1 MSVFASTQ
9 ATIADAVSAI
19 SGTKSKMTQRQ
30 TNWSHVGLL
39 IAAVA
44 CAVMPLDISQL
55 AFAVA
60 GALAFSI
67 LQSIQAKSK
76 RSVPSAHASCAAAMC
91 NRAQG
96 CAPTRR
102 VPTVRSIPSIASKP
116 RVPPRAVPSQPDV
129 RKPSS
134 VPILAPTF
142 ESTEWDVQIKELLTQ
157 ITPSVEDDIIVGK
170 LANRVR
176 QAIRPLIPEVEV
188 VGFASGD
195 LSRNKAFGVA
205 VPEVDIIANVNP
217 SVLAERLGG
226 RMNYTNAMKLDAR
239 KLQKSAIRA
248 CCDRLVSV
256 GGFKFRRSAFRGDE
270 PKVTLLVPA
279 SFGLSTDSIPI
290 DFSVN
295 AVSPLHNAA
304 LLTECGQMEPRAR
317 ELILLVKRWSKDRGI
332 CHAAKGHLSPYS
344 WALLS
349 IFFMQAGVDDDGP
362 LLPPVADFKLASG
375 LMGKQNVEQ
384 KPAWSRPEGSTKSI
398 GTLFKEFVHF
408 FAKEFDWRKEA
419 ISVRVGQR
427 HTPDLSLSLLILENS
442 DGTTQVGPSIEDPFD
457 VKKNMSSGMNTAS
470 LARLHEELARAAQ
483 MCCSNASLAD
493 LLEPWAPP
501 DLDAVEHHSTDSIKD
516 HDSVPSN
523 TKTERALPPWRAQMR
538 ARVE

>member
-9 ATIADAVSAI
+9 ATIAGAVSTA
-19 SGTKSKMTQRQ
+19 SAAKSKMTLRQ
-30 TNWSHVGLL
+30 TDWSHVGLL

-60 GALAFSI
+60 GAVAFSI
-67 LQSIQAKSK
+67 LQTMQSKSK
-76 RSVPSAHASCAAAMC
+76 RSISSAHSSCSAAIGS
-91 NRAQG
+91 RAQA
-96 CAPTRR
+96 CPPTRR
-102 VPTVRSIPSIASKP
+102 AVVAKSPPSIAKTP
-116 RVPPRAVPSQPDV
+116 RAPPRTALTQPDV
-129 RKPSS
+129 RKPST

-142 ESTEWDVQIKELLTQ
+142 ESTEWDVQIKELLIQ
-157 ITPSVEDDIIVGK
+157 ITPSVEDDKIVGK
-170 LANRVR
+170 LASRVR

-205 VPEVDIIANVNP
+205 VPEVDIIANVKP

-226 RMNYTNAMKLDAR
+226 RMNYTNAMMLDSR

-317 ELILLVKRWSKDRGI
+317 ELILLVKRWAKDRGI

-349 IFFMQAGVDDDGP
+349 IFFLQAGVDDNGS
-362 LLPPVADFKLASG
+362 LLPPVAEFKMASG
-375 LMGKQNVEQ
+375 LMGKTNAEQ
-384 KPAWSRPEGSTKSI
+384 KPAWSSPEGSNKSI
-398 GTLFKEFVHF
+398 GTLFKEFIHF
-408 FAKEFDWRKEA
+408 YAKEFDWRKEA

-427 HTPDLSLSLLILENS
+427 QTPEVSLPLHILENT
-442 DGTTQVGPSIEDPFD
+442 DGSTQVAPSIEDPFD
-457 VKKNMSSGMNTAS
+457 VSKNMSSGMNTAS
-470 LARLHEELARAAQ
+470 LARLHEELTRAAQ
-483 MCCSNASLAD
+483 LCDSSASLAA

-501 DLDAVEHHSTDSIKD
+501 DYEAVDHNSTDSIKD
-516 HDSVPSN
+516 RDTVPSSP
-523 TKTERALPPWRAQMR
+523 KTDPPLPPWRAQMR

>member
-1 MSVFASTQ
+1 MSVLASTK
-9 ATIADAVSAI
+9 AAIVDAVSAV
-19 SGTKSKMTQRQ
+19 SFSKSKMTQRQ
-30 TNWSHVGLL
+30 TNMSHVGLL

-44 CAVMPLDISQL
+44 CAVMPLDVSQL

-60 GALAFSI
+60 GALAFSV

-76 RSVPSAHASCAAAMC
+76 KSMPSSRPTCATAC
-91 NRAQG
+91 SPGSRAQA
-96 CAPTRR
+96 CAPVRR
-102 VPTVRSIPSIASKP
+102 IPTGKSIPSIASKP
-116 RVPPRAVPSQPDV
+116 RAAPRESSQPDV
-129 RKPSS
+129 RKPST

-142 ESTEWDVQIKELLTQ
+142 ESTEWEVQIKELLTQ
-157 ITPSVEDDIIVGK
+157 ITPSVEDDKIVGK

-188 VGFASGD
+188 VGFASGS

-205 VPEVDIIANVNP
+205 VPDVDIIANVSP

-226 RMNYTNAMKLDAR
+226 RMNYNNAMKLDAR

-279 SFGLSTDSIPI
+279 SFGLSVDSIPI

-317 ELILLVKRWSKDRGI
+317 ELILLVKRWAKDRGI

-349 IFFMQAGVDDDGP
+349 IFFMQAGGANENGP
-362 LLPPVADFKLASG
+362 LLPPVANFKMASG
-375 LMGKQNVEQ
+375 LMGKKKSEDS
-384 KPAWSRPEGSTKSI
+384 PAWSSPAGATKPI

-408 FAKEFDWRKEA
+408 YCKEFEWRKEA

-427 HTPDLSLSLLILENS
+427 QTPDLSLSLHIIVNS

-457 VKKNMSSGMNTAS
+457 EAKNMSSGMNASS
-470 LARLHEELARAAQ
+470 LARLHEELARAEQ
-483 MCCSNASLAD
+483 MCSSDASLAA

-501 DLDAVEHHSTDSIKD
+501 DHDASADNSKD
-516 HDSVPSN
+516 QEESAPTSQ
-523 TKTERALPPWRAQMR
+523 KTEAALPPWRMQMR
-538 ARVE
+538 PSAE

>member
-1 MSVFASTQ
+1 M
-9 ATIADAVSAI
+9 
-19 SGTKSKMTQRQ
+19 
-30 TNWSHVGLL
+30 
-39 IAAVA
+39 
-44 CAVMPLDISQL
+44 
-55 AFAVA
+55 
-60 GALAFSI
+60 
-67 LQSIQAKSK
+67 
-76 RSVPSAHASCAAAMC
+76 
-91 NRAQG
+91 RAN
-96 CAPTRR
+96 
-102 VPTVRSIPSIASKP
+102 
-116 RVPPRAVPSQPDV
+116 
-129 RKPSS
+129 
-134 VPILAPTF
+134 F
-142 ESTEWDVQIKELLTQ
+142 
-157 ITPSVEDDIIVGK
+157 
-170 LANRVR
+170 
-176 QAIRPLIPEVEV
+176 
-188 VGFASGD
+188 
-195 LSRNKAFGVA
+195 
-205 VPEVDIIANVNP
+205 
-217 SVLAERLGG
+217 
-226 RMNYTNAMKLDAR
+226 
-239 KLQKSAIRA
+239 KSAIRA